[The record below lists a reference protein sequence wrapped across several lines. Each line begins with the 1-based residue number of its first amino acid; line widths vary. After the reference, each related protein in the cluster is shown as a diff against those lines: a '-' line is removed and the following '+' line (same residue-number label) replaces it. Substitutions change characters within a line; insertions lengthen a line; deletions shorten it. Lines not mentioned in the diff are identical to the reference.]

1 MLIPVHDTRH
11 SQLDLRPVFQKTTCN
26 RFREANLPQNSGLPR
41 FVTGARARQAWVE
54 GALLSVSIFI
64 SFLVGDTRACMPA
77 VLCVGSYA
85 GKTNSWLVM
94 LAETLRAGKAS
105 CTKKRSVPI

>member
-26 RFREANLPQNSGLPR
+26 RFREANLPKNSGLPR
-41 FVTGARARQAWVE
+41 FVTGARVRQAWVE

-64 SFLVGDTRACMPA
+64 SLLVGYARARMPA
-77 VLCVGSYA
+77 VLCVLLHPRTWSPLCQSDSLGESQ
-85 GKTNSWLVM
+85 GFWDVD
-94 LAETLRAGKAS
+94 
-105 CTKKRSVPI
+105 